1 MDFLN
6 PEFARFNSLYTTGAN
21 LKLAKPV
28 SGSPM
33 MGPKGFSST
42 FSLLSSFAKKSL
54 TKRKLKRDFVS
65 QNPRLKSLD
74 DEKVV
79 LNPRPTASLG
89 YA

>member
-1 MDFLN
+1 
-6 PEFARFNSLYTTGAN
+6 
-21 LKLAKPV
+21 
-28 SGSPM
+28 

-74 DEKVV
+74 DEKVAFE
-79 LNPRPTASLG
+79 PSTYGSLRYVFRAEPYKTVALTRLSYG
-89 YA
+89 PKKFVIF